1 MSKKRRRIRQ
11 KAVQKTSRSAQKAID
26 RHYKASLKCPSGKTV
41 LAAAIIIV
49 CVVVGAVHWLA
60 LSAQALCF
68 DDHQYM
74 VDNPLVKNPGWASTS
89 RFLSEVLEP
98 STVEGYYQPLTMIS
112 LMVDYALG
120 GRCENLRQFHRTS
133 IGLHIANTA
142 LIIVLLY
149 LLFGQIWVAAAV
161 GGLFG
166 LHPMTVESIC
176 WLCDRKTLLAAFFA
190 LWSLIFYLKY
200 SRKNNLKF
208 YVGCLLMYVLA
219 LMSKPTSLLLP
230 AAMLLLD
237 YWPLRRLSRRSIVE
251 KLPFFFAG
259 LIFAYIT
266 FISQSRT
273 ADLVAPVSYEAGR
286 IPLTLCHNIVFY
298 LYKVV
303 WPAMLIP
310 NYVFPEPMSV
320 SNPVVAAG
328 VVGTFVLIVLL
339 LVSLRRSKGPLTGW
353 LFFFIMILPT
363 MQIFRFSNVIAADK
377 FAYLPSVG
385 LLIVLAWFIG
395 LLWGK
400 VDNSKTRARRAGIII
415 VLLILFV
422 AEAALTRRQSGYWQN
437 TVGLYEHMLPVS
449 KNSPWVHYDLANA
462 LLKEG
467 KLDRAVEH
475 YKRTLEIKPDDVN
488 AHYNLGNALKLQG
501 KLDDA
506 MRHYNKALEGKED
519 YAEVL
524 TNMANI
530 FSMQG
535 RREEAIRYF
544 KRSLSFTPDSAIAH
558 SNLGWELKGTGRF
571 DEAIEHFLEAA
582 RLSPELVPPLLG
594 MAETLASHP
603 DSDIHDTGRAVE
615 LAERAATLTKY
626 QQAAILEI
634 LGRMYA
640 LDGKFE
646 RAVTTA
652 EKAVELA
659 VSKEN
664 YRLVNRLR
672 GQIELYKEGKA
683 GTE

>member
-1 MSKKRRRIRQ
+1 M
-11 KAVQKTSRSAQKAID
+11 
-26 RHYKASLKCPSGKTV
+26 KCPGGKTV
-41 LAAAIIIV
+41 LAASIIIV
-49 CVVVGAVHWLA
+49 CVVVGAVHWPA
-60 LSAQALCF
+60 LSAEALCF

-120 GRCENLRQFHRTS
+120 GRSENLRQFRLTS
-133 IGLHIANTA
+133 LSLHIGNTG
-142 LIIVLLY
+142 LIIVVLY
-149 LLFGQIWVAAAV
+149 LLFGQIWIAAAV

-190 LWSLIFYLKY
+190 FWSLIFYIKY
-200 SRKNNLKF
+200 SDKNNLKF

-219 LMSKPTSLLLP
+219 LMSKPTSLFLP
-230 AAMLLLD
+230 AAMVLLD
-237 YWPLRRLSRRSIVE
+237 YWPLRRLSLRSIFE
-251 KLPFFFAG
+251 KLPLFFVSM
-259 LIFAYIT
+259 IFAYIT

-286 IPLTLCHNIVFY
+286 VPLTLCHNIVFY
-298 LYKVV
+298 LYKMV
-303 WPAMLIP
+303 WPVMLIP
-310 NYVFPEPMSV
+310 NYVFPEPMSL
-320 SNPVVAAG
+320 SNPVVATG
-328 VVGTFVLIVLL
+328 VVGTLILIVSLL
-339 LVSLRRSKGPLTGW
+339 FLLRWSRGPLTGW
-353 LFFFIMILPT
+353 LFFFIMIFPT

-415 VLLILFV
+415 VLLVFFV

-467 KLDRAVEH
+467 KLDRAIEH
-475 YKRTLEIKPDDVN
+475 YQRTLELKPGDVN
-488 AHYNLGNALKLQG
+488 AHYNFGNALKLQG
-501 KLDDA
+501 QLDDA
-506 MRHYNKALEGKED
+506 MFHYNKALEGKGD

-535 RREEAIRYF
+535 KQEEAIGYF
-544 KRSLSFTPDSAIAH
+544 KRSLSFKPDSAIAH
-558 SNLGWELKGTGRF
+558 SNLGWELKGAGRA
-571 DEAIEHFLEAA
+571 DEAIEHFLEAV

-594 MAETLASHP
+594 MAEILASHP
-603 DSDIHDTGRAVE
+603 DSGMRDTGRAVE
-615 LAERAATLTKY
+615 LSERAAALTKY
-626 QQAAILEI
+626 QQTAILEI

-640 LDGKFE
+640 LDGRFDS
-646 RAVTTA
+646 AVAIA
-652 EKAVELA
+652 EKAAELA
-659 VSKEN
+659 LLEEN
-664 YRLVNRLR
+664 YRLANRLR
-672 GQIELYKEGKA
+672 GQIELYKEGKS
-683 GTE
+683 GTQ